1 MSILNYLVN
10 KEGGGWLGYRG
21 LFAVLLSS
29 GQLGLLAYWI
39 TYQGVTLSASM
50 FYLTLLPMIIAI
62 PLIALLPGKSGLT
75 AKKISI
81 FAIWGFVAYSLYD
94 WARVP
99 MNIFFG
105 VPFWD
110 HWFDWGASILGSQ
123 GTIFTYQNLTTG
135 LISHI
140 LRGWGFAMAYYIL
153 VRRVTLISTFTFAWF
168 MTVFYWIV
176 FPVFVLTD
184 ALPPWIWWFVAWS
197 SHMVYAIGL
206 WLAPK
211 IFTTYR
217 KVSPVESMEE
227 TKMPKYKRSR
237 KTTLYA
243 ILATQ
248 GFGLVIGSLL
258 FGAIVGGQPPSTY
271 PVFGYGKP
279 PPILIDGLNS
289 YYWAIPGAIIGFVF
303 LYLAMRSHKKDLTT
317 NPSSLT

>member
-21 LFAVLLSS
+21 LFAI
-29 GQLGLLAYWI
+29 LLASPQIGLFAYWV
-39 TYQGVTLSASM
+39 TYTGVSLSAGM
-50 FYLTLLPMIIAI
+50 FYLTLLPMIVAI
-62 PLIALLPGKSGLT
+62 PLMSLLPGRSGIT
-75 AKKISI
+75 PKKIAI
-81 FAIWGFVAYSLYD
+81 FAIWAIVAYSLYD
-94 WARVP
+94 WSRVP
-99 MNIFFG
+99 MNLFFG
-105 VPFWD
+105 IPFWD

-153 VRRVTLISTFTFAWF
+153 VNRVTLISTFTFAWF

-184 ALPPWIWWFVAWS
+184 ALPPWIWWFTAWE
-197 SHMVYAIGL
+197 SHMAYAIGL

-211 IFTTYR
+211 IFTKYR
-217 KVSPVESMEE
+217 KESPEE
-227 TKMPKYKRSR
+227 MSQNAKLPAFKRSR

-258 FGAIVGGQPPSTY
+258 FGAIVGSQPPSTY

-279 PPILIDGLNS
+279 PPILIDGLYS
-289 YYWAIPGAIIGFVF
+289 YYWTIPGAIIGLVF
-303 LYLAMRSHKKDLTT
+303 LYLTIRSNKKDIASISTSYT
-317 NPSSLT
+317 